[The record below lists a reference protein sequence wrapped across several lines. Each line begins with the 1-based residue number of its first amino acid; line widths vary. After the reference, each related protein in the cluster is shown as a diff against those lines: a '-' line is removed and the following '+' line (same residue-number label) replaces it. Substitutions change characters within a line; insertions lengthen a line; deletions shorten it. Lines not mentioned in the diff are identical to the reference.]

1 MKEEISTIKQI
12 NSEATPIVSL
22 SVTNLDIEVEEGK
35 VYKDSFFIESEN
47 KVPIE
52 GYVCTTSD
60 KVETE
65 AERLEGTRQ
74 EIPFYFKGKLATA
87 GNTFEGDIVLI
98 TNGGEYN
105 IPYCVKVIHKFVESS
120 GGRISTMEEFVQ
132 IYENNRKEA
141 VDIFFLP
148 NFEEVFLQGKP
159 EQKELYHSL
168 MKSRSKSLIL
178 EEFLTAAGYK
188 NTSFLDVSQDKLV
201 LEEEDSSAQLEL
213 LLTQPGYVEGS
224 IYSEKGQI
232 QISRERFSSDDFTDG
247 KLLFN
252 VERKQNL
259 LNGSDIIH
267 IDTVRQDIEISVE
280 WWAKQTALTKEKEK
294 KLYLKKKRAQL
305 MHNYL
310 YFRTGS
316 IAFEDFAEDSG
327 HVLEELS
334 RYTEDNEWKLYRMH
348 FFLMEERKEEG
359 KELLELLEKVS
370 QRDEFTPLEANY
382 FLYLK
387 AMYYRTP
394 EAISKA
400 VSTIREFY
408 ELSEYKAEALWML
421 IYLDREYVYNKRLQY
436 DTIRQLFEEG
446 NNSSLLYF
454 EACDI
459 LNENPNYMEELGKF
473 EISIF
478 RWGVR
483 YGYISLSLSYQFARL
498 ALKAKYYNKSIYYI
512 AEKLYGV
519 EPDEQF
525 LQVICS
531 LLIKGNRTGKEYHEY
546 FRLAVE
552 ANLKIIGLNEFF
564 IRSMDFETY
573 DLIPQRVLIYFTYS
587 NSLDYLEKA
596 YLYSNVL
603 RNKEKYEEVY
613 GAYYSKMLPFIE
625 EQLLKGRINEH
636 LAYLY
641 TCFQKEVLEKPDN
654 WKAVCDILFYH
665 KLICTNPHIIGVYVS
680 CPELGTEKYYPLSG
694 GTGGVEIYN
703 DSEYHFQ
710 TFENAFATGGVE
722 IYNDRAVLYFVD
734 NNEQR
739 YVKDINYQLREF
751 LSPQQFEEEWIR
763 RNLSNRKIL
772 LMESGKMEENIKE
785 QTLPV
790 LQRIVFNDDFTR
802 WMQVEAVEKMLVYY
816 ENHQDKRNLAR
827 WLGKIDY
834 SNISTEFRKT
844 LMDYY
849 MEVGMMEDAFFGIE
863 LYGCDIMG
871 AAKILR
877 LASFGAQCYQGKD
890 DEATLSLAYAAFIRK
905 KCNKDTLI
913 YLMKHFKGETAALLE
928 IWERSK
934 RFGLETAAF
943 ERRILEQ
950 VMFTGNDTEGVFPV
964 FESFYATDEG
974 DELIDRYLEYASMK
988 ELESSMELNDF
999 MHMAIGQEIVNGRM
1013 ENRHSRIHF
1022 LYYFAGREDWYDTI
1036 KDTAVYI
1043 INGFLQEEFYLPV
1056 YQAYSQWITFP
1067 IHYQEMTFL
1076 TYHGRAGSNVILRYQ
1091 IDGEEYSLR
1100 ELHLEEVLPGMY
1112 VCHMNF
1118 FQKDH
1123 VKYRLESDGSPV
1135 DEGAGLEFET
1145 FEYGDGED
1153 SRFFTLNHLDSEE
1166 SSLPEVKDCLLKTF
1180 FADQYMKL
1188 L

>member
-259 LNGSDIIH
+259 LNGNGSDIIH

-703 DSEYHFQ
+703 D
-710 TFENAFATGGVE
+710 
-722 IYNDRAVLYFVD
+722 RAVLYFVD

-877 LASFGAQCYQGKD
+877 LASFGALCYQGKD

-905 KCNKDTLI
+905 KCNKDTLT

-1145 FEYGDGED
+1145 FEYGDGEE

>member
-1 MKEEISTIKQI
+1 MDVKEEISTIKQI

-252 VERKQNL
+252 VEKKQNL

-564 IRSMDFETY
+564 IRSMDFTTY
-573 DLIPQRVLIYFTYS
+573 DIIPQRVLIYFTYS

-603 RNKEKYEEVY
+603 RNKESYEEVY
-613 GAYYSKMLPFIE
+613 GAYYSKMLPFVE

-654 WKAVCDILFYH
+654 WKSVCDILFYH
-665 KLICTNPHIIGVYVS
+665 KLICNNPHISGVYVS
-680 CPELGTEKYYPLSG
+680 CPETEQERYYPLSA
-694 GTGGVEIYN
+694 GVSNVEVYN
-703 DSEYHFQ
+703 S
-710 TFENAFATGGVE
+710 
-722 IYNDRAVLYFVD
+722 RAVFYFVD

-739 YVKDINYQLREF
+739 YVRDIQYQLKPF
-751 LSPQQFEEEWIR
+751 LSTEQFEKEWIR
-763 RNLSNRKIL
+763 RNLSNKKIL
-772 LMESGKMEENIKE
+772 LMESEKMNEGIKE
-785 QTLPV
+785 DGIAV
-790 LQRIVFNDDFTR
+790 LQQLTFNDDFVR
-802 WMQVEAVEKMLVYY
+802 WIQTEAVEKLLTYY
-816 ENHQDKRNLAR
+816 ENHQEKRSLAR

-834 SNISTEFRKT
+834 SNISVEFRKT

-849 MEVGMMEDAFFGIE
+849 MEVGMMEEAFFGIE

-871 AAKILR
+871 SAKILR
-877 LASFGAQCYQGKD
+877 LASFGAQYYQGKK
-890 DEATLSLAYAAFIRK
+890 DEETLSLAYAAFIRK
-905 KCNKDTLI
+905 KCNKDTLT
-913 YLMKHFKGETAALLE
+913 YLMKHFQGETAVLLD
-928 IWERSK
+928 IWERGR
-934 RFGLETAAF
+934 RFGLETADF
-943 ERRILEQ
+943 ERKVLEQ

-964 FESFYATDEG
+964 FESFYQTNEG
-974 DELIDRYLEYASMK
+974 DDLIDRYLEYASMK

-1022 LYYFAGREDWYDTI
+1022 LYYFAGREEWYDTI

-1043 INGFLQEEFYLPV
+1043 IEGFLQEKFYLPI
-1056 YQAYSQWITFP
+1056 YHAYAQWVHFP
-1067 IHYQEMTFL
+1067 IYYRELTFL
-1076 TYHGRAGSNVILRYQ
+1076 TYRGRAGQHVILNYQ
-1091 IDGEEYSLR
+1091 IDGEQYSFRNLN
-1100 ELHLEEVLPGMY
+1100 LEEVLPGMY

-1118 FQKDH
+1118 FQRDH
-1123 VKYRLESDGSPV
+1123 VKYRLEADGKLV
-1135 DEGAGLEFET
+1135 ADENALEFET
-1145 FEYGDGED
+1145 FEYEDGEE
-1153 SRFFTLNHLDSEE
+1153 SRFFTLNYLDTEE
-1166 SSLPEVKDCLLKTF
+1166 ASLPELKEYLLKTF
-1180 FADQYMKL
+1180 FADQCMKL

>member
-1 MKEEISTIKQI
+1 MKEELNLIKQV
-12 NSEATPIVSL
+12 NNDTTPIVSL
-22 SVTNLDIEVEEGK
+22 SITNLDIEVEEGK

-60 KVETE
+60 KMVTE
-65 AERLEGTRQ
+65 VERLEGVRQ

-87 GNTFEGDIVLI
+87 ESSFEGEIVLV
-98 TNGGEYN
+98 TNGGEYT
-105 IPYCVKVIHKFVESS
+105 IPYSVQVIHKFIETSQ
-120 GGRISTMEEFVQ
+120 GRISTMEEFVD
-132 IYENNRKEA
+132 IYKKNRKEA
-141 VDIFFLP
+141 MEIFFLP
-148 NFEEVFLQGKP
+148 NFEKVFLEELP
-159 EQKELYHSL
+159 EKKSLYHSL
-168 MKSRSKSLIL
+168 MKSRSRSLIL

-188 NTSFLDVSQDKLV
+188 EPAFVEVSGEKIV
-201 LEEEDSSAQLEL
+201 MEEKDTQVPVTIV
-213 LLTQPGYVEGS
+213 LTQEGYIEGR
-224 IYSEKGQI
+224 IYSEKGQV
-232 QISRERFSSDDFTDG
+232 QPSVSRFSSDDFTEG
-247 KLLFN
+247 TLQITIEK
-252 VERKQNL
+252 KQNL
-259 LNGSDIIH
+259 LNGSDIVR
-267 IDTVRQDIEISVE
+267 IDTVRQNIEIPVE
-280 WWAKQTALTKEKEK
+280 WWSELSSIDKDREQ
-294 KLYLKKKRAQL
+294 KLILKRRKAEL

-316 IAFEDFAEDSG
+316 IGFEDFAEDSRQ
-327 HVLEELS
+327 VLRELYQS
-334 RYTEDNEWKLYRMH
+334 TDDNEWKLYRMH
-348 FFLMEERKEEG
+348 FLLMEEQQEEA
-359 KELLELLEKVS
+359 KTAMESLEKIS
-370 QRDEFTPLEANY
+370 KEGGFSPLEANY

-394 EAISKA
+394 EVISKA
-400 VSTIREFY
+400 VTGIREFY

-436 DTIRQLFEEG
+436 DTIRQLFEDG

-459 LNENPNYMEELGKF
+459 LNENPNYMEELGEF

-483 YGYISLSLSYQFARL
+483 YGYISLALSYQFARL
-498 ALKAKYYNKSIYYI
+498 ALKMKYYNKAVFYI

-564 IRSMDFETY
+564 IRSMDFTTY
-573 DLIPQRVLIYFTYS
+573 DIIPQRVLIYFTYS

-603 RNKEKYEEVY
+603 RNKESYEEVY
-613 GAYYSKMLPFIE
+613 GAYYSKMLPFVE

-641 TCFQKEVLEKPDN
+641 NCFQKEVLEKPDN

-665 KLICTNPHIIGVYVS
+665 KLVCDNPHIIGVYVS
-680 CPELGTEKYYPLSG
+680 CPETEREKYYPLSG
-694 GTGGVEIYN
+694 GTSCIEVYN
-703 DSEYHFQ
+703 S
-710 TFENAFATGGVE
+710 
-722 IYNDRAVLYFVD
+722 RAVFYFVD

-739 YVKDINYQLREF
+739 YVRDIEYQLKPF
-751 LSPQQFEEEWIR
+751 LSPDQFEKEWIR
-763 RNLSNRKIL
+763 RNLSNKKIL
-772 LMESGKMEENIKE
+772 LMESKKMNENIRE
-785 QTLPV
+785 DAIAV
-790 LQRIVFNDDFTR
+790 LQQLAFNDDFVKWVQT
-802 WMQVEAVEKMLVYY
+802 EAVEKLLTYY
-816 ENHQDKRNLAR
+816 ENHQEKRNLAR

-849 MEVGMMEDAFFGIE
+849 MEVGMMEEAFFGIE

-871 AAKILR
+871 SAKILR
-877 LASFGAQCYQGKD
+877 LASFGAQYYQGKK
-890 DEATLSLAYAAFIRK
+890 DEVTLSLAYAAFIRK
-905 KCNKDTLI
+905 KCNKDTLT
-913 YLMKHFKGETAALLE
+913 YLMSHFQGEISVLLE
-928 IWERSK
+928 IWERGK
-934 RFGLETAAF
+934 RFGLETAEF
-943 ERRILEQ
+943 ERKILEQ

-964 FESFYATDEG
+964 FESFYATAEG
-974 DELIDRYLEYASMK
+974 DDLIDRYLEYASMK
-988 ELESSMELNDF
+988 ELESSMELTDF

-1022 LYYFAGREDWYDTI
+1022 LYYFAGREEWYDTI

-1043 INGFLQEEFYLPV
+1043 IEGFLQEKFYLPI
-1056 YQAYSQWITFP
+1056 YHAYKQWVHFP
-1067 IHYQEMTFL
+1067 IYYRELTFL
-1076 TYHGRAGSNVILRYQ
+1076 TYRGRPGRQVTLNYQ
-1091 IDGEEYSLR
+1091 IDGEEYSSR
-1100 ELHLEEVLPGMY
+1100 DFKLEEVLPGMY

-1118 FQKDH
+1118 FQRDH
-1123 VKYRLESDGSPV
+1123 VKYRLEADGELV
-1135 DEGAGLEFET
+1135 EDENALEFET
-1145 FEYGDGED
+1145 FEYEEGEE
-1153 SRFFTLNHLDSEE
+1153 SRFFTLNYLDTEE
-1166 SSLPEVKDCLLKTF
+1166 ASLPELKEYLLKTF
-1180 FADQYMKL
+1180 FADQCMKL

>member
-1 MKEEISTIKQI
+1 MDVKEEISTIKQI

-252 VERKQNL
+252 VEKKQNL

-703 DSEYHFQ
+703 D
-710 TFENAFATGGVE
+710 
-722 IYNDRAVLYFVD
+722 RAVLYFVD

-877 LASFGAQCYQGKD
+877 LASFGALCYQGKD

-1135 DEGAGLEFET
+1135 DEGTGLEFET
-1145 FEYGDGED
+1145 FEYGDGEE

>member
-1 MKEEISTIKQI
+1 MDVKEEISTIKQI

-252 VERKQNL
+252 VEKKQNL

-359 KELLELLEKVS
+359 KELLELLETIS

-694 GTGGVEIYN
+694 G
-703 DSEYHFQ
+703 
-710 TFENAFATGGVE
+710 TGGVE

-1135 DEGAGLEFET
+1135 DEGTGLEFET
-1145 FEYGDGED
+1145 FEYGDGEE

>member
-1 MKEEISTIKQI
+1 MDVKEEISTIKQI

-252 VERKQNL
+252 VEKKQNL

-703 DSEYHFQ
+703 D
-710 TFENAFATGGVE
+710 
-722 IYNDRAVLYFVD
+722 RAVLYFVD

-1135 DEGAGLEFET
+1135 DEGTGLEFET
-1145 FEYGDGED
+1145 FEYGDGEE

>member
-1 MKEEISTIKQI
+1 MKEEVNLIEQV
-12 NSEATPIVSL
+12 NSDTTPIVSL
-22 SVTNLDIEVEEGK
+22 SITNLDIKVEEGK

-60 KVETE
+60 KMVTE
-65 AERLEGTRQ
+65 VERLEGVRQ

-87 GNTFEGDIVLI
+87 ESSFEGEIVLI
-98 TNGGEYN
+98 TNGGEYT
-105 IPYCVKVIHKFVESS
+105 IPYTVQVIHKFIETSQ
-120 GGRISTMEEFVQ
+120 GRISTMEEFVD
-132 IYENNRKEA
+132 IYKNNRKEA
-141 VDIFFLP
+141 LDLFFLP
-148 NFEEVFLQGKP
+148 NFEKVFLEELP
-159 EQKELYHSL
+159 EQKCLYHSL
-168 MKSRSKSLIL
+168 MKSRSRSLIL

-188 NTSFLDVSQDKLV
+188 EPTFVEVSGDKIV
-201 LEEEDSSAQLEL
+201 MEENDTQVPLTIT
-213 LLTQPGYVEGS
+213 LTQKGYIEGR
-224 IYSEKGQI
+224 IYSEKGQV
-232 QISRERFSSDDFTDG
+232 QPSVNRFSSDDFTEG
-247 KLLFN
+247 KLQLTI
-252 VERKQNL
+252 EKKQNL
-259 LNGSDIIH
+259 LNGSDIIR
-267 IDTVRQDIEISVE
+267 IDTIRQNIEIPVE
-280 WWAKQTALTKEKEK
+280 WWTELSTIDKEREQKLT
-294 KLYLKKKRAQL
+294 LKRRRAEL

-316 IAFEDFAEDSG
+316 IGFEDFAEDSG
-327 HVLEELS
+327 QVLRELYQS
-334 RYTEDNEWKLYRMH
+334 TDDNEWKLYRMH
-348 FFLMEERKEEG
+348 FLLMEEQQEEAKEAMEDLEKLSQEG
-359 KELLELLEKVS
+359 KFS
-370 QRDEFTPLEANY
+370 SLEANY

-400 VSTIREFY
+400 VTGIREFY

-436 DTIRQLFEEG
+436 DTIRQLFEDG

-483 YGYISLSLSYQFARL
+483 YGYISLALSYQFARL
-498 ALKAKYYNKSIYYI
+498 ALKMKYYNKAVFYI

-564 IRSMDFETY
+564 IRSMDFTTY
-573 DLIPQRVLIYFTYS
+573 DIIPQRVLIYFTYS

-603 RNKEKYEEVY
+603 RNKDSYEEVY
-613 GAYYSKMLPFIE
+613 GAYYSKMLPFVE

-665 KLICTNPHIIGVYVS
+665 KLICNNPHIIGVYVS
-680 CPELGTEKYYPLSG
+680 CPETEKEKYYPLSG
-694 GTGGVEIYN
+694 GASCIEVYN
-703 DSEYHFQ
+703 S
-710 TFENAFATGGVE
+710 
-722 IYNDRAVLYFVD
+722 RAVFYFVD

-739 YVKDINYQLREF
+739 YVRDIEYQLKPF
-751 LSPQQFEEEWIR
+751 LSPEQFEKEWIR
-763 RNLSNRKIL
+763 RNLSNKKIL
-772 LMESGKMEENIKE
+772 LMESEKMKESIKE
-785 QTLPV
+785 DTIAI
-790 LQRIVFNDDFTR
+790 LQQLTFNDDFVKWIQT
-802 WMQVEAVEKMLVYY
+802 EAVEKLLTYY
-816 ENHQDKRNLAR
+816 ENHQEKRSLAR

-849 MEVGMMEDAFFGIE
+849 MEVGMMEEAFFGIE

-871 AAKILR
+871 SAKILR
-877 LASFGAQCYQGKD
+877 LASFGAQYYQGRE
-890 DEATLSLAYAAFIRK
+890 DEETLSLAYAAFIRK
-905 KCNKDTLI
+905 KCNKDTLT
-913 YLMKHFKGETAALLE
+913 YLMNHFQGETSVLLE

-934 RFGLETAAF
+934 RFGLETVDF
-943 ERRILEQ
+943 ERKILEQ

-964 FESFYATDEG
+964 FESFYANAEG
-974 DELIDRYLEYASMK
+974 DALIDRYLEYASMK
-988 ELESSMELNDF
+988 ELESSMELTDF

-1022 LYYFAGREDWYDTI
+1022 LYYFAGREEWYDTI

-1043 INGFLQEEFYLPV
+1043 IEGFLQEKFYLPI
-1056 YQAYSQWITFP
+1056 YHAYKQWIHFP
-1067 IHYQEMTFL
+1067 IHYRELTFL
-1076 TYHGRAGSNVILRYQ
+1076 TYRGRAGRQVTLNYQ
-1091 IDGEEYSLR
+1091 IDGEEYSFRDLK
-1100 ELHLEEVLPGMY
+1100 LEEVLPGMY

-1118 FQKDH
+1118 FQRDH
-1123 VKYRLESDGSPV
+1123 VKYRLEADGELV
-1135 DEGAGLEFET
+1135 EDENALEFET
-1145 FEYGDGED
+1145 FEYEEGEE
-1153 SRFFTLNHLDSEE
+1153 SRFFTLNYLDTEE
-1166 SSLPEVKDCLLKTF
+1166 ASLPELKEYLLKTF
-1180 FADQYMKL
+1180 FTDQCMKL

>member
-654 WKAVCDILFYH
+654 WKAVCDILFY
-665 KLICTNPHIIGVYVS
+665 TNPHIIGVYVS

-694 GTGGVEIYN
+694 G
-703 DSEYHFQ
+703 
-710 TFENAFATGGVE
+710 TGGVE

-877 LASFGAQCYQGKD
+877 LASFGALCYQGKD

-905 KCNKDTLI
+905 KCNKDTLT

-1145 FEYGDGED
+1145 FEYGDGEE

>member
-252 VERKQNL
+252 VEKKQNL

-359 KELLELLEKVS
+359 KELLELLETIS

-694 GTGGVEIYN
+694 G
-703 DSEYHFQ
+703 
-710 TFENAFATGGVE
+710 TGGVE

-1135 DEGAGLEFET
+1135 DEGDGLEFET
-1145 FEYGDGED
+1145 FEYGDGEE

>member
-1 MKEEISTIKQI
+1 MKEEINII
-12 NSEATPIVSL
+12 NQVNNDTTPIVSL
-22 SVTNLDIEVEEGK
+22 SITSLDIEVEEGR

-47 KVPIE
+47 KIPIE

-60 KVETE
+60 KMAVEV
-65 AERLEGTRQ
+65 ERLEGIRQ

-252 VERKQNL
+252 VEKKQNL

-654 WKAVCDILFYH
+654 WKSVCDILFYH
-665 KLICTNPHIIGVYVS
+665 KLICNNPHISGVYVS
-680 CPELGTEKYYPLSG
+680 CPETEQERYYPLSA
-694 GTGGVEIYN
+694 GVSNVEVYN
-703 DSEYHFQ
+703 S
-710 TFENAFATGGVE
+710 
-722 IYNDRAVLYFVD
+722 RAVFYFVD

-739 YVKDINYQLREF
+739 YVRDIQYQLKPF
-751 LSPQQFEEEWIR
+751 LSTEQFEKEWIR
-763 RNLSNRKIL
+763 RNLSNKKIL
-772 LMESGKMEENIKE
+772 LMESEKMNEGIKE
-785 QTLPV
+785 DGIAV
-790 LQRIVFNDDFTR
+790 LQQLTFNDDFVR
-802 WMQVEAVEKMLVYY
+802 WIQTEAVEKLLTYY
-816 ENHQDKRNLAR
+816 ENHQEKRSLAR

-834 SNISTEFRKT
+834 SNISVEFRKT

-849 MEVGMMEDAFFGIE
+849 MEVGMMEEAFFGIE

-871 AAKILR
+871 SAKILR
-877 LASFGAQCYQGKD
+877 LASFGAQYYQGKK
-890 DEATLSLAYAAFIRK
+890 DEETLSLAYAAFIRK
-905 KCNKDTLI
+905 KCNKDTLT
-913 YLMKHFKGETAALLE
+913 YLMKHFQGETAVLLD
-928 IWERSK
+928 IWERGR
-934 RFGLETAAF
+934 RFGLETADF
-943 ERRILEQ
+943 ERKVLEQ

-964 FESFYATDEG
+964 FESFYQTNEG
-974 DELIDRYLEYASMK
+974 DDLIDRYLEYASMK

-1022 LYYFAGREDWYDTI
+1022 LYYFAGREEWYDTI

-1043 INGFLQEEFYLPV
+1043 IEGFLQEKFYLPI
-1056 YQAYSQWITFP
+1056 YHAYAQWVHFP
-1067 IHYQEMTFL
+1067 IYYRELTFL
-1076 TYHGRAGSNVILRYQ
+1076 TYRGRAGQHVILNYQ
-1091 IDGEEYSLR
+1091 IDGEQYSFRNLN
-1100 ELHLEEVLPGMY
+1100 LEEVLPGMY

-1118 FQKDH
+1118 FQRDH
-1123 VKYRLESDGSPV
+1123 VKYRLEADGKLV
-1135 DEGAGLEFET
+1135 ADENALEFET
-1145 FEYGDGED
+1145 FEYEDGEE
-1153 SRFFTLNHLDSEE
+1153 SRFFTLNYLDTEE
-1166 SSLPEVKDCLLKTF
+1166 ASLPELKEYLLKTF
-1180 FADQYMKL
+1180 FADQCMKL

>member
-1 MKEEISTIKQI
+1 MDVKEEISTIKQI

-252 VERKQNL
+252 VEKKQNL

-359 KELLELLEKVS
+359 KELLELLETIS

-483 YGYISLSLSYQFARL
+483 YGYISLSLSYH
-498 ALKAKYYNKSIYYI
+498 KSIYYI

-703 DSEYHFQ
+703 D
-710 TFENAFATGGVE
+710 
-722 IYNDRAVLYFVD
+722 RAVLYFVD

-877 LASFGAQCYQGKD
+877 LASFGALCYQGKD

-905 KCNKDTLI
+905 KCNKDTLT

-1145 FEYGDGED
+1145 FEYGDGEE

>member
-1 MKEEISTIKQI
+1 MDVKEEISTIKQI

-252 VERKQNL
+252 VEKKQNL

-359 KELLELLEKVS
+359 KELLELLETIS

-694 GTGGVEIYN
+694 G
-703 DSEYHFQ
+703 
-710 TFENAFATGGVE
+710 TGGVE

-1135 DEGAGLEFET
+1135 DEGSCLEFET
-1145 FEYGDGED
+1145 FEYGDGEE

>member
-252 VERKQNL
+252 VEKKQNL

-359 KELLELLEKVS
+359 KELLELLETIS

-446 NNSSLLYF
+446 NNSSLLY
-454 EACDI
+454 
-459 LNENPNYMEELGKF
+459 
-473 EISIF
+473 
-478 RWGVR
+478 
-483 YGYISLSLSYQFARL
+483 
-498 ALKAKYYNKSIYYI
+498 
-512 AEKLYGV
+512 
-519 EPDEQF
+519 
-525 LQVICS
+525 
-531 LLIKGNRTGKEYHEY
+531 
-546 FRLAVE
+546 
-552 ANLKIIGLNEFF
+552 
-564 IRSMDFETY
+564 
-573 DLIPQRVLIYFTYS
+573 
-587 NSLDYLEKA
+587 
-596 YLYSNVL
+596 
-603 RNKEKYEEVY
+603 
-613 GAYYSKMLPFIE
+613 
-625 EQLLKGRINEH
+625 
-636 LAYLY
+636 
-641 TCFQKEVLEKPDN
+641 
-654 WKAVCDILFYH
+654 
-665 KLICTNPHIIGVYVS
+665 
-680 CPELGTEKYYPLSG
+680 
-694 GTGGVEIYN
+694 
-703 DSEYHFQ
+703 
-710 TFENAFATGGVE
+710 
-722 IYNDRAVLYFVD
+722 
-734 NNEQR
+734 
-739 YVKDINYQLREF
+739 
-751 LSPQQFEEEWIR
+751 
-763 RNLSNRKIL
+763 
-772 LMESGKMEENIKE
+772 
-785 QTLPV
+785 
-790 LQRIVFNDDFTR
+790 
-802 WMQVEAVEKMLVYY
+802 
-816 ENHQDKRNLAR
+816 
-827 WLGKIDY
+827 
-834 SNISTEFRKT
+834 
-844 LMDYY
+844 
-849 MEVGMMEDAFFGIE
+849 
-863 LYGCDIMG
+863 
-871 AAKILR
+871 
-877 LASFGAQCYQGKD
+877 
-890 DEATLSLAYAAFIRK
+890 K
-905 KCNKDTLI
+905 K
-913 YLMKHFKGETAALLE
+913 
-928 IWERSK
+928 
-934 RFGLETAAF
+934 
-943 ERRILEQ
+943 
-950 VMFTGNDTEGVFPV
+950 
-964 FESFYATDEG
+964 
-974 DELIDRYLEYASMK
+974 
-988 ELESSMELNDF
+988 
-999 MHMAIGQEIVNGRM
+999 
-1013 ENRHSRIHF
+1013 
-1022 LYYFAGREDWYDTI
+1022 
-1036 KDTAVYI
+1036 
-1043 INGFLQEEFYLPV
+1043 
-1056 YQAYSQWITFP
+1056 
-1067 IHYQEMTFL
+1067 
-1076 TYHGRAGSNVILRYQ
+1076 
-1091 IDGEEYSLR
+1091 
-1100 ELHLEEVLPGMY
+1100 
-1112 VCHMNF
+1112 
-1118 FQKDH
+1118 
-1123 VKYRLESDGSPV
+1123 
-1135 DEGAGLEFET
+1135 
-1145 FEYGDGED
+1145 
-1153 SRFFTLNHLDSEE
+1153 
-1166 SSLPEVKDCLLKTF
+1166 
-1180 FADQYMKL
+1180 
-1188 L
+1188 

>member
-252 VERKQNL
+252 VEKKQNL

-382 FLYLK
+382 FLYL
-387 AMYYRTP
+387 TP

-703 DSEYHFQ
+703 D
-710 TFENAFATGGVE
+710 
-722 IYNDRAVLYFVD
+722 RAVLYFVD

-905 KCNKDTLI
+905 KCNKDTLT

-1145 FEYGDGED
+1145 FEYGDGEE

>member
-188 NTSFLDVSQDKLV
+188 NTSFLDVSQDKLI

-213 LLTQPGYVEGS
+213 LLTQSGYVEGS

-252 VERKQNL
+252 VEKKQNL

-316 IAFEDFAEDSG
+316 IAFEDFAEDSE

-334 RYTEDNEWKLYRMH
+334 QYTEDNEWKLYRMH

-359 KELLELLEKVS
+359 KELLELLEAIS
-370 QRDEFTPLEANY
+370 QRNEFTPLEANY

-394 EAISKA
+394 EAISRA

-531 LLIKGNRTGKEYHEY
+531 LLIKGNRTAKEYHEY

-694 GTGGVEIYN
+694 G
-703 DSEYHFQ
+703 
-710 TFENAFATGGVE
+710 TGGVE

-877 LASFGAQCYQGKD
+877 LASFGAQCYQGKE

-1135 DEGAGLEFET
+1135 DEGDGLEFET
-1145 FEYGDGED
+1145 FEYGDGEE

>member
-1 MKEEISTIKQI
+1 MKEELNLIKQV
-12 NSEATPIVSL
+12 NNDTTPIVSL
-22 SVTNLDIEVEEGK
+22 SITNLDIEVEEGK

-60 KVETE
+60 KMVTE
-65 AERLEGTRQ
+65 VERLEGVRQ

-87 GNTFEGDIVLI
+87 ESSFEGEIVLV
-98 TNGGEYN
+98 TNGGEYT
-105 IPYCVKVIHKFVESS
+105 IPYSVQVIHKFIETSQ
-120 GGRISTMEEFVQ
+120 GRISTMEEFVD
-132 IYENNRKEA
+132 IYKKNRKEA
-141 VDIFFLP
+141 MEIFFLP
-148 NFEEVFLQGKP
+148 NFEKVFLEELP
-159 EQKELYHSL
+159 EKKSLYHSL
-168 MKSRSKSLIL
+168 MKSRSRSLIL

-188 NTSFLDVSQDKLV
+188 EPAFVEVSGEKIV
-201 LEEEDSSAQLEL
+201 MEEKDTQVPVTIV
-213 LLTQPGYVEGS
+213 LTQEGYIEGR
-224 IYSEKGQI
+224 IYSEKGQV
-232 QISRERFSSDDFTDG
+232 QPSVSRFSSDDFTEG
-247 KLLFN
+247 TLQITIEK
-252 VERKQNL
+252 KQNL
-259 LNGSDIIH
+259 LNGSDIVR
-267 IDTVRQDIEISVE
+267 IDTVRQNIEIPVE
-280 WWAKQTALTKEKEK
+280 WWTELSSIDKDREQ
-294 KLYLKKKRAQL
+294 KLILKRRKAEL

-316 IAFEDFAEDSG
+316 IGFEDFAEDSRQ
-327 HVLEELS
+327 VLRELYQS
-334 RYTEDNEWKLYRMH
+334 TDDNEWKLYRMH
-348 FFLMEERKEEG
+348 FLLMEEQQEEA
-359 KELLELLEKVS
+359 KTAMESLEKIS
-370 QRDEFTPLEANY
+370 KEGGFSPLEANY

-394 EAISKA
+394 EVISKA
-400 VSTIREFY
+400 VTGIREFY

-436 DTIRQLFEEG
+436 DTIRQLFEDG

-459 LNENPNYMEELGKF
+459 LNENPNYMEELGEF

-483 YGYISLSLSYQFARL
+483 YGYISLALSYQFARL
-498 ALKAKYYNKSIYYI
+498 ALKMKYYNKAVFYI

-564 IRSMDFETY
+564 IRSMDFTTY
-573 DLIPQRVLIYFTYS
+573 DIIPQRVLIYFTYS

-603 RNKEKYEEVY
+603 RNKESYEEVY
-613 GAYYSKMLPFIE
+613 GAYYSKMLPFVE

-641 TCFQKEVLEKPDN
+641 NCFQKEVLEKPDN

-665 KLICTNPHIIGVYVS
+665 KLVCDNPHIIGVYVS
-680 CPELGTEKYYPLSG
+680 CPETEREKYYPLSG
-694 GTGGVEIYN
+694 GTSCIEVYN
-703 DSEYHFQ
+703 S
-710 TFENAFATGGVE
+710 
-722 IYNDRAVLYFVD
+722 RAVFYFVD

-739 YVKDINYQLREF
+739 YVRDIEYQLKPF
-751 LSPQQFEEEWIR
+751 LSPDQFEKEWIR
-763 RNLSNRKIL
+763 RNLSNKKIL
-772 LMESGKMEENIKE
+772 LMESKKMNENIRE
-785 QTLPV
+785 DAIAV
-790 LQRIVFNDDFTR
+790 LQQLAFNDDFVKWVQT
-802 WMQVEAVEKMLVYY
+802 EAVEKLLTYY
-816 ENHQDKRNLAR
+816 ENHQEKRNLAR

-849 MEVGMMEDAFFGIE
+849 MEVGMMEEAFFGIE

-871 AAKILR
+871 SAKILR
-877 LASFGAQCYQGKD
+877 LASFGAQYYQGKK
-890 DEATLSLAYAAFIRK
+890 DEVTLSLAYAAFIRK
-905 KCNKDTLI
+905 KCNKDTLT
-913 YLMKHFKGETAALLE
+913 YLMSHFQGEISVLLE
-928 IWERSK
+928 IWERGK
-934 RFGLETAAF
+934 RFGLETAEF
-943 ERRILEQ
+943 ERKILEQ

-964 FESFYATDEG
+964 FESFYATAEG
-974 DELIDRYLEYASMK
+974 DDLIDRYLEYASMK
-988 ELESSMELNDF
+988 ELESSMELTDF

-1022 LYYFAGREDWYDTI
+1022 LYYFAGREEWYDTI

-1043 INGFLQEEFYLPV
+1043 IEGFLQEKFYLPI
-1056 YQAYSQWITFP
+1056 YHAYKQWVHFP
-1067 IHYQEMTFL
+1067 IYYRELTFL
-1076 TYHGRAGSNVILRYQ
+1076 TYRGRPGRQVTLNYQ
-1091 IDGEEYSLR
+1091 IDGEEYSSR
-1100 ELHLEEVLPGMY
+1100 DFKLEEVLPGMY

-1118 FQKDH
+1118 FQRDH
-1123 VKYRLESDGSPV
+1123 VKYRLEADGELV
-1135 DEGAGLEFET
+1135 EDENALEFET
-1145 FEYGDGED
+1145 FEYEEGEE
-1153 SRFFTLNHLDSEE
+1153 SRFFTLNYLDTEE
-1166 SSLPEVKDCLLKTF
+1166 ASLPELKEYLLKTF
-1180 FADQYMKL
+1180 FADQCMKL

>member
-1 MKEEISTIKQI
+1 MKEEINVIKQV
-12 NSEATPIVSL
+12 NSDTTPIVSL
-22 SVTNLDIEVEEGK
+22 SITNLDIEVEEGK

-60 KVETE
+60 KMVTE
-65 AERLEGTRQ
+65 AERLEGVRQ

-87 GNTFEGDIVLI
+87 ESSFSGEIVLI
-98 TNGGEYN
+98 TNGGEYT
-105 IPYCVKVIHKFVESS
+105 IPYSVHVIPRFIETSQ
-120 GGRISTMEEFVQ
+120 GRISTMDEFTELYKQ
-132 IYENNRKEA
+132 NRKEA
-141 VDIFFLP
+141 LELFFLP
-148 NFEEVFLQGKP
+148 NFEKVFLEELP
-159 EQKELYHSL
+159 EQKSLYHSL
-168 MKSRSKSLIL
+168 MKSRSRSLIL

-188 NTSFLDVSQDKLV
+188 ELTYVTVSDEKIV
-201 LEEEDSSAQLEL
+201 MEEDAQASLTIALDSEGYIEGRISSA
-213 LLTQPGYVEGS
+213 
-224 IYSEKGQI
+224 KGQV
-232 QISRERFSSDDFTDG
+232 QPSISRFSSDDFTDG
-247 KLLFN
+247 KLSITI
-252 VERKQNL
+252 EKKQNL
-259 LNGSDIIH
+259 LNGSDVIR
-267 IDTVRQDIEISVE
+267 IDTIRQNIEIPVE
-280 WWAKQTALTKEKEK
+280 WWTQSSAIEKDREQ
-294 KLYLKKKRAQL
+294 KLAFKRKRAEL

-316 IAFEDFAEDSG
+316 IGFEDFAEDSG
-327 HVLEELS
+327 QVLKELYQS
-334 RYTEDNEWKLYRMH
+334 TEDNEWKLYRMH
-348 FFLMEERKEEG
+348 FLLMEEQQEEAKAAMESLEELSKEG
-359 KELLELLEKVS
+359 S
-370 QRDEFTPLEANY
+370 FSPLEANY

-400 VSTIREFY
+400 VTGIREFY
-408 ELSEYKAEALWML
+408 ETSEYKAEALWML

-436 DTIRQLFEEG
+436 DTIRQLFENG

-454 EACDI
+454 EVCDI

-483 YGYISLSLSYQFARL
+483 YGYISMALSYQFARL
-498 ALKAKYYNKSIYYI
+498 ALKMKYYNKSVFYI

-531 LLIKGNRTGKEYHEY
+531 LLIKGNRIGKEYHEY

-564 IRSMDFETY
+564 IRSMDFTTY
-573 DLIPQRVLIYFTYS
+573 DIIPQRVLIYFTYS

-603 RNKEKYEEVY
+603 RNKDKYEEVY
-613 GAYYSKMLPFIE
+613 GAYYSKMLPFVE

-665 KLICTNPHIIGVYVS
+665 KLVCTNPHIIGVYVS
-680 CPELGTEKYYPLSG
+680 CPEMEKEKYYPLSG
-694 GTGGVEIYN
+694 GTSCVEVYN
-703 DSEYHFQ
+703 S
-710 TFENAFATGGVE
+710 
-722 IYNDRAVLYFVD
+722 RAVFYFVD

-739 YVKDINYQLREF
+739 YIKDIDYQLKPF
-751 LSPQQFEEEWIR
+751 LSPEQFEKEWIR
-763 RNLSNRKIL
+763 RNLSNKKIL
-772 LMESGKMEENIKE
+772 LMESGKMKEVIKE
-785 QTLPV
+785 DAVPV
-790 LQRIVFNDDFTR
+790 LQQLTFNDDFVR
-802 WMQVEAVEKMLVYY
+802 WIQTEAVEKLLVYY
-816 ENHQDKRNLAR
+816 ENHQEKRSLAR

-849 MEVGMMEDAFFGIE
+849 MEVGMMEEAFFGIE

-871 AAKILR
+871 SAKILR
-877 LASFGAQCYQGKD
+877 LASFGAQYYQGKK
-890 DEATLSLAYAAFIRK
+890 DEVTLSLAYAAFIRK
-905 KCNKDTLI
+905 KCNKDTLT
-913 YLMKHFKGETAALLE
+913 YLMNHFQGETSVLLD
-928 IWERSK
+928 IWERGK
-934 RFGLETAAF
+934 RFGLETADF
-943 ERRILEQ
+943 ERKILEQ
-950 VMFTGNDTEGVFPV
+950 IMFTGNDTEGVFPV
-964 FESFYATDEG
+964 FESFYQSNEG
-974 DELIDRYLEYASMK
+974 DNLIDRYLEYASMK
-988 ELESSMELNDF
+988 ELESSMELTDF

-1022 LYYFAGREDWYDTI
+1022 LYYFAGRQEWYDTI

-1043 INGFLQEEFYLPV
+1043 IEGFLQEKFYLPI
-1056 YQAYSQWITFP
+1056 YHAYRQWIEFP
-1067 IHYQEMTFL
+1067 VHYRELTFL
-1076 TYHGRAGSNVILRYQ
+1076 TYRGRAGRQVTLNYQ
-1091 IDGEEYSLR
+1091 IDGEEYSFRDLK
-1100 ELHLEEVLPGMY
+1100 LEEVLPGMY

-1118 FQKDH
+1118 FQRDH
-1123 VKYRLESDGSPV
+1123 VKYRLEADGELV
-1135 DEGAGLEFET
+1135 EDENALEFET
-1145 FEYGDGED
+1145 FEYEDGEE
-1153 SRFFTLNHLDSEE
+1153 SRFFTLNYLDTERA
-1166 SSLPEVKDCLLKTF
+1166 SLPELKEYLLKTF
-1180 FADQYMKL
+1180 FADQCMKL

>member
-1 MKEEISTIKQI
+1 MDVKEEISTIKQI

-159 EQKELYHSL
+159 EQRELYHSL

-188 NTSFLDVSQDKLV
+188 NTSFLDVSQDKLI

-213 LLTQPGYVEGS
+213 LLTQSGYVEGS

-252 VERKQNL
+252 VEKKQNL

-703 DSEYHFQ
+703 D
-710 TFENAFATGGVE
+710 
-722 IYNDRAVLYFVD
+722 RAVLYFVD

-877 LASFGAQCYQGKD
+877 LASFGAQCYQGKE

-1135 DEGAGLEFET
+1135 DEGADLEFET
-1145 FEYGDGED
+1145 FEYGDGEE
-1153 SRFFTLNHLDSEE
+1153 SRFFKLNHLDSEE

>member
-359 KELLELLEKVS
+359 KELLELLETIS

-531 LLIKGNRTGKEYHEY
+531 LIKGNRTGTEYHEY

-694 GTGGVEIYN
+694 G
-703 DSEYHFQ
+703 
-710 TFENAFATGGVE
+710 TGGVE

-1145 FEYGDGED
+1145 FEYGDGEE

>member
-252 VERKQNL
+252 VEKKQNL

-316 IAFEDFAEDSG
+316 IAFE
-327 HVLEELS
+327 ELS

-359 KELLELLEKVS
+359 KELLELLETIS

-703 DSEYHFQ
+703 D
-710 TFENAFATGGVE
+710 
-722 IYNDRAVLYFVD
+722 RAVLYFVD

-877 LASFGAQCYQGKD
+877 LASFGALCYQGKD

-905 KCNKDTLI
+905 KCNKDTLT

-1145 FEYGDGED
+1145 FEYGDGEE

>member
-247 KLLFN
+247 KLFFN
-252 VERKQNL
+252 VEKKQNL

-348 FFLMEERKEEG
+348 FFLMEEQKEEG

-587 NSLDYLEKA
+587 NSLEKA

-694 GTGGVEIYN
+694 G
-703 DSEYHFQ
+703 
-710 TFENAFATGGVE
+710 TGGVE

-877 LASFGAQCYQGKD
+877 LASFGALCYQGKD

-905 KCNKDTLI
+905 KCNKDTLT

-1145 FEYGDGED
+1145 FEYGDGEE

-1180 FADQYMKL
+1180 FADQCMKL

>member
-1 MKEEISTIKQI
+1 MKEELNLIKQV
-12 NSEATPIVSL
+12 NNDTTPIVSL
-22 SVTNLDIEVEEGK
+22 SITNLDIEVEEGK

-60 KVETE
+60 KMVTE
-65 AERLEGTRQ
+65 VERLEGVRQ

-87 GNTFEGDIVLI
+87 ESSFEGEIVLV
-98 TNGGEYN
+98 TNGGEYT
-105 IPYCVKVIHKFVESS
+105 IPYSVQVIHKFIETSQ
-120 GGRISTMEEFVQ
+120 GRISTMEEFVD
-132 IYENNRKEA
+132 IYKKNRKEA
-141 VDIFFLP
+141 MEIFFLP
-148 NFEEVFLQGKP
+148 NFEKVFLEELP
-159 EQKELYHSL
+159 EKKSLYHSL
-168 MKSRSKSLIL
+168 MKSRSRSLIL

-188 NTSFLDVSQDKLV
+188 EPAFVEVSGEKIV
-201 LEEEDSSAQLEL
+201 MEEKDTQVPVTIV
-213 LLTQPGYVEGS
+213 LTQEGYIEGR
-224 IYSEKGQI
+224 IYSEKGQV
-232 QISRERFSSDDFTDG
+232 QPSVSRFSSDDFTEG
-247 KLLFN
+247 TLQITIEK
-252 VERKQNL
+252 KQNL
-259 LNGSDIIH
+259 LNGSDIVR
-267 IDTVRQDIEISVE
+267 IDTVRQNIEIPVE
-280 WWAKQTALTKEKEK
+280 WWTELSSIDKDREQ
-294 KLYLKKKRAQL
+294 KLILKRRKAEL

-316 IAFEDFAEDSG
+316 IGFEDFAEDSRQ
-327 HVLEELS
+327 VLRELYQS
-334 RYTEDNEWKLYRMH
+334 TDDNEWKLYRMH
-348 FFLMEERKEEG
+348 FLLMEEQQEEA
-359 KELLELLEKVS
+359 KTAMESLEKIS
-370 QRDEFTPLEANY
+370 KEGGFSPLEANY

-394 EAISKA
+394 EVISKA
-400 VSTIREFY
+400 VTGIREFY

-436 DTIRQLFEEG
+436 DTIRQLFEDG

-459 LNENPNYMEELGKF
+459 LNENPNYMEELGEF

-483 YGYISLSLSYQFARL
+483 YGYISLALSYQFARL
-498 ALKAKYYNKSIYYI
+498 ALKMKYYNKAVFYI

-564 IRSMDFETY
+564 IRSMDFTTY
-573 DLIPQRVLIYFTYS
+573 DIIPQRVLIYFTYS

-603 RNKEKYEEVY
+603 RNKESYEEVY
-613 GAYYSKMLPFIE
+613 GAYYSKMLPFVE

-641 TCFQKEVLEKPDN
+641 NCFQKEVLEKPDN

-665 KLICTNPHIIGVYVS
+665 KLVCDNPHIIGVYVS
-680 CPELGTEKYYPLSG
+680 CPETEREKYYPLSG
-694 GTGGVEIYN
+694 GTSCIEVYN
-703 DSEYHFQ
+703 S
-710 TFENAFATGGVE
+710 
-722 IYNDRAVLYFVD
+722 RAVFYFVD

-739 YVKDINYQLREF
+739 YVRDIEYQLKSF
-751 LSPQQFEEEWIR
+751 LSPDQFEKEWIR
-763 RNLSNRKIL
+763 RNLSNKKIL
-772 LMESGKMEENIKE
+772 LMESKKMNENIRE
-785 QTLPV
+785 DAIAV
-790 LQRIVFNDDFTR
+790 LQQLAFNDDFVKWVQT
-802 WMQVEAVEKMLVYY
+802 EAVEKLLTYY
-816 ENHQDKRNLAR
+816 ENHQEKRNLAR

-849 MEVGMMEDAFFGIE
+849 MEVGMMEEAFFGIE

-871 AAKILR
+871 SAKILR
-877 LASFGAQCYQGKD
+877 LASFGAQYYQGKK
-890 DEATLSLAYAAFIRK
+890 DEVTLSLAYAAFIRK
-905 KCNKDTLI
+905 KCNKDTLT
-913 YLMKHFKGETAALLE
+913 YLMSHFQGEISVLLE
-928 IWERSK
+928 IWERGK
-934 RFGLETAAF
+934 RFGLETAEF
-943 ERRILEQ
+943 ERKILEQ
-950 VMFTGNDTEGVFPV
+950 VMFTVNDTEGVFPV
-964 FESFYATDEG
+964 FESFYATAEG
-974 DELIDRYLEYASMK
+974 DDLIDRYLEYASMK
-988 ELESSMELNDF
+988 ELESSMELTDF

-1022 LYYFAGREDWYDTI
+1022 LYYFAGREEWYDTI

-1043 INGFLQEEFYLPV
+1043 IEGFLQEKFYLPI
-1056 YQAYSQWITFP
+1056 YHAYKQWVHFP
-1067 IHYQEMTFL
+1067 IYYRELTFL
-1076 TYHGRAGSNVILRYQ
+1076 TYRGRPGRQVTLNYQ
-1091 IDGEEYSLR
+1091 IDGEEYSSR
-1100 ELHLEEVLPGMY
+1100 DFKLEEVLPGMY

-1118 FQKDH
+1118 FQRDH
-1123 VKYRLESDGSPV
+1123 VKYRLEADGELV
-1135 DEGAGLEFET
+1135 EDENALEFET
-1145 FEYGDGED
+1145 FEYEEGEE
-1153 SRFFTLNHLDSEE
+1153 SRFFTLNYLDTEE
-1166 SSLPEVKDCLLKTF
+1166 ASLPELKEYLLKTF
-1180 FADQYMKL
+1180 FADQCMKL

>member
-1 MKEEISTIKQI
+1 MDVKEEISTIKQI

-105 IPYCVKVIHKFVESS
+105 IPYCVKVIRKFVESS

-213 LLTQPGYVEGS
+213 LLTHPGYVEGS

-252 VERKQNL
+252 VEKKQNL

-305 MHNYL
+305 
-310 YFRTGS
+310 S
-316 IAFEDFAEDSG
+316 ITICISEQEVSHFEDFAEDSG

-573 DLIPQRVLIYFTYS
+573 DLIPQRVLS
-587 NSLDYLEKA
+587 
-596 YLYSNVL
+596 
-603 RNKEKYEEVY
+603 
-613 GAYYSKMLPFIE
+613 
-625 EQLLKGRINEH
+625 
-636 LAYLY
+636 
-641 TCFQKEVLEKPDN
+641 
-654 WKAVCDILFYH
+654 ILH
-665 KLICTNPHIIGVYVS
+665 T
-680 CPELGTEKYYPLSG
+680 
-694 GTGGVEIYN
+694 
-703 DSEYHFQ
+703 
-710 TFENAFATGGVE
+710 ATV
-722 IYNDRAVLYFVD
+722 
-734 NNEQR
+734 
-739 YVKDINYQLREF
+739 
-751 LSPQQFEEEWIR
+751 
-763 RNLSNRKIL
+763 
-772 LMESGKMEENIKE
+772 
-785 QTLPV
+785 
-790 LQRIVFNDDFTR
+790 
-802 WMQVEAVEKMLVYY
+802 
-816 ENHQDKRNLAR
+816 
-827 WLGKIDY
+827 
-834 SNISTEFRKT
+834 
-844 LMDYY
+844 
-849 MEVGMMEDAFFGIE
+849 
-863 LYGCDIMG
+863 
-871 AAKILR
+871 
-877 LASFGAQCYQGKD
+877 
-890 DEATLSLAYAAFIRK
+890 
-905 KCNKDTLI
+905 
-913 YLMKHFKGETAALLE
+913 
-928 IWERSK
+928 
-934 RFGLETAAF
+934 
-943 ERRILEQ
+943 
-950 VMFTGNDTEGVFPV
+950 
-964 FESFYATDEG
+964 
-974 DELIDRYLEYASMK
+974 
-988 ELESSMELNDF
+988 
-999 MHMAIGQEIVNGRM
+999 
-1013 ENRHSRIHF
+1013 
-1022 LYYFAGREDWYDTI
+1022 
-1036 KDTAVYI
+1036 
-1043 INGFLQEEFYLPV
+1043 
-1056 YQAYSQWITFP
+1056 
-1067 IHYQEMTFL
+1067 
-1076 TYHGRAGSNVILRYQ
+1076 
-1091 IDGEEYSLR
+1091 
-1100 ELHLEEVLPGMY
+1100 
-1112 VCHMNF
+1112 
-1118 FQKDH
+1118 
-1123 VKYRLESDGSPV
+1123 
-1135 DEGAGLEFET
+1135 
-1145 FEYGDGED
+1145 
-1153 SRFFTLNHLDSEE
+1153 
-1166 SSLPEVKDCLLKTF
+1166 
-1180 FADQYMKL
+1180 
-1188 L
+1188 

>member
-1 MKEEISTIKQI
+1 M
-12 NSEATPIVSL
+12 
-22 SVTNLDIEVEEGK
+22 
-35 VYKDSFFIESEN
+35 
-47 KVPIE
+47 
-52 GYVCTTSD
+52 
-60 KVETE
+60 
-65 AERLEGTRQ
+65 
-74 EIPFYFKGKLATA
+74 
-87 GNTFEGDIVLI
+87 
-98 TNGGEYN
+98 
-105 IPYCVKVIHKFVESS
+105 
-120 GGRISTMEEFVQ
+120 
-132 IYENNRKEA
+132 
-141 VDIFFLP
+141 
-148 NFEEVFLQGKP
+148 
-159 EQKELYHSL
+159 
-168 MKSRSKSLIL
+168 
-178 EEFLTAAGYK
+178 
-188 NTSFLDVSQDKLV
+188 
-201 LEEEDSSAQLEL
+201 
-213 LLTQPGYVEGS
+213 
-224 IYSEKGQI
+224 
-232 QISRERFSSDDFTDG
+232 
-247 KLLFN
+247 
-252 VERKQNL
+252 
-259 LNGSDIIH
+259 
-267 IDTVRQDIEISVE
+267 
-280 WWAKQTALTKEKEK
+280 
-294 KLYLKKKRAQL
+294 
-305 MHNYL
+305 
-310 YFRTGS
+310 
-316 IAFEDFAEDSG
+316 
-327 HVLEELS
+327 
-334 RYTEDNEWKLYRMH
+334 
-348 FFLMEERKEEG
+348 
-359 KELLELLEKVS
+359 
-370 QRDEFTPLEANY
+370 
-382 FLYLK
+382 
-387 AMYYRTP
+387 
-394 EAISKA
+394 
-400 VSTIREFY
+400 
-408 ELSEYKAEALWML
+408 
-421 IYLDREYVYNKRLQY
+421 
-436 DTIRQLFEEG
+436 
-446 NNSSLLYF
+446 
-454 EACDI
+454 
-459 LNENPNYMEELGKF
+459 
-473 EISIF
+473 
-478 RWGVR
+478 
-483 YGYISLSLSYQFARL
+483 
-498 ALKAKYYNKSIYYI
+498 
-512 AEKLYGV
+512 
-519 EPDEQF
+519 
-525 LQVICS
+525 
-531 LLIKGNRTGKEYHEY
+531 
-546 FRLAVE
+546 
-552 ANLKIIGLNEFF
+552 
-564 IRSMDFETY
+564 
-573 DLIPQRVLIYFTYS
+573 
-587 NSLDYLEKA
+587 
-596 YLYSNVL
+596 L

-694 GTGGVEIYN
+694 G
-703 DSEYHFQ
+703 
-710 TFENAFATGGVE
+710 TGGVE

-877 LASFGAQCYQGKD
+877 LASFGAQCYQGKE

-1135 DEGAGLEFET
+1135 DEGDGLEFET
-1145 FEYGDGED
+1145 FEYGDGEE

>member
-1 MKEEISTIKQI
+1 MKEEISIIEQT

-65 AERLEGTRQ
+65 VERLEGTRQ

-188 NTSFLDVSQDKLV
+188 NTSFLDISQDKLV
-201 LEEEDSSAQLEL
+201 LEEEDTDAQLEL

-232 QISRERFSSDDFTDG
+232 QISKERFSSDDFTDG
-247 KLLFN
+247 KLLFM
-252 VERKQNL
+252 VEKKQNL

-334 RYTEDNEWKLYRMH
+334 QYTEDNEWKLYRMH

-359 KELLELLEKVS
+359 KELLELLETIS

-394 EAISKA
+394 EAISRA

-436 DTIRQLFEEG
+436 DTIRQLFEDG

-483 YGYISLSLSYQFARL
+483 YGYISLALSYQFARL
-498 ALKAKYYNKSIYYI
+498 ALKMKFYNKAVFYI
-512 AEKLYGV
+512 AQKLYGV

-564 IRSMDFETY
+564 IRSMDFTTY
-573 DLIPQRVLIYFTYS
+573 DIIPQRVLIYFTYS

-603 RNKEKYEEVY
+603 RNKESYEEVY
-613 GAYYSKMLPFIE
+613 GAYYSKMLPFVE

-654 WKAVCDILFYH
+654 WKSVCDILFYH
-665 KLICTNPHIIGVYVS
+665 KLICNNPHISGVYVS
-680 CPELGTEKYYPLSG
+680 CPETEQERYYPLSA
-694 GTGGVEIYN
+694 GVSNVEVYN
-703 DSEYHFQ
+703 S
-710 TFENAFATGGVE
+710 
-722 IYNDRAVLYFVD
+722 RAVFYFVD

-739 YVKDINYQLREF
+739 YVRDIQYQLKPF
-751 LSPQQFEEEWIR
+751 LSTEQFEKEWIR
-763 RNLSNRKIL
+763 RNLSNKKIL
-772 LMESGKMEENIKE
+772 LMESEKMNEGIKE
-785 QTLPV
+785 DGIAV
-790 LQRIVFNDDFTR
+790 LQQLTFNDDFVR
-802 WMQVEAVEKMLVYY
+802 WIQTEAVEKLLTYY
-816 ENHQDKRNLAR
+816 ENHQEKRSLAR

-834 SNISTEFRKT
+834 SNISVEFRKT

-849 MEVGMMEDAFFGIE
+849 MEVGMMEEAFFGIE

-871 AAKILR
+871 SAKILR
-877 LASFGAQCYQGKD
+877 LASFGAQYYQGKK
-890 DEATLSLAYAAFIRK
+890 DEETLSLAYAAFIRK
-905 KCNKDTLI
+905 KCNKDTLT
-913 YLMKHFKGETAALLE
+913 YLMKHFQGETAVLLD
-928 IWERSK
+928 IWERGR
-934 RFGLETAAF
+934 RFGLETADF
-943 ERRILEQ
+943 ERKILEQ

-964 FESFYATDEG
+964 FESFYQTNEG
-974 DELIDRYLEYASMK
+974 DDLIDRYLEYASMK

-1022 LYYFAGREDWYDTI
+1022 LYYFAGREEWYDTI

-1043 INGFLQEEFYLPV
+1043 IEGFLQEKFYLPI
-1056 YQAYSQWITFP
+1056 YHAYAQWVHFP
-1067 IHYQEMTFL
+1067 IYYRELTFL
-1076 TYHGRAGSNVILRYQ
+1076 TYRGRAGQHVILNYQ
-1091 IDGEEYSLR
+1091 IDGEQYSFRNLN
-1100 ELHLEEVLPGMY
+1100 LEEVLPGMY

-1118 FQKDH
+1118 FQRDH
-1123 VKYRLESDGSPV
+1123 VKYRLEADGKLV
-1135 DEGAGLEFET
+1135 ADENALEFET
-1145 FEYGDGED
+1145 FEYEDGEE
-1153 SRFFTLNHLDSEE
+1153 SRFFTLNYLDTEE
-1166 SSLPEVKDCLLKTF
+1166 ASLPELKEYLLKTF
-1180 FADQYMKL
+1180 FADQCMKL

>member
-1 MKEEISTIKQI
+1 MKEEVNLIKQV
-12 NSEATPIVSL
+12 NSDTTPIVSL
-22 SVTNLDIEVEEGK
+22 SITNLDIEVEEGK

-60 KVETE
+60 KMVTE
-65 AERLEGTRQ
+65 VERLEGVRQ

-87 GNTFEGDIVLI
+87 ESSFEGEIVLI
-98 TNGGEYN
+98 TNGGEYT
-105 IPYCVKVIHKFVESS
+105 IPYSVQVTHKFIETSQ
-120 GGRISTMEEFVQ
+120 GRISTMEEFVD
-132 IYENNRKEA
+132 IYKNNRKEA
-141 VDIFFLP
+141 LDLFFLP
-148 NFEEVFLQGKP
+148 NFEKVFLEKLP
-159 EQKELYHSL
+159 EQKCLYHSL
-168 MKSRSKSLIL
+168 MKSRSRSLIL

-188 NTSFLDVSQDKLV
+188 EPTFAEVSGDKIV
-201 LEEEDSSAQLEL
+201 MEENDTQVPLTIT
-213 LLTQPGYVEGS
+213 LTQEGYVEGR
-224 IYSEKGQI
+224 IYSEKGQV
-232 QISRERFSSDDFTDG
+232 QPSVNRFSSDDFTEG
-247 KLLFN
+247 KLQLTI
-252 VERKQNL
+252 EKKQNL
-259 LNGSDIIH
+259 LNGSDIIR
-267 IDTVRQDIEISVE
+267 IDTIRQNIEIPVE
-280 WWAKQTALTKEKEK
+280 WWTELSTIDKEREQ
-294 KLYLKKKRAQL
+294 KLILKRRRAEL

-316 IAFEDFAEDSG
+316 IGFEDFAEDSG
-327 HVLEELS
+327 QVLRELYQS
-334 RYTEDNEWKLYRMH
+334 TDDNEWKLYRMH
-348 FFLMEERKEEG
+348 FLLMEEQQEEAKKAMEDLEKLSQEG
-359 KELLELLEKVS
+359 KFS
-370 QRDEFTPLEANY
+370 SLEANY

-400 VSTIREFY
+400 VTGIREFY

-436 DTIRQLFEEG
+436 DTIRQLFEDG

-483 YGYISLSLSYQFARL
+483 YGYISLALSYQFARL
-498 ALKAKYYNKSIYYI
+498 ALKMKYYNKAVFYI

-564 IRSMDFETY
+564 IRSMDFTTY
-573 DLIPQRVLIYFTYS
+573 DIIPQRVLIYFTYS

-603 RNKEKYEEVY
+603 RNKDSYEEVY
-613 GAYYSKMLPFIE
+613 GAYYSKMLPFVE

-665 KLICTNPHIIGVYVS
+665 KLICNNPHIIGVYVS
-680 CPELGTEKYYPLSG
+680 CPETEKEKYYPLSG
-694 GTGGVEIYN
+694 GTSCIEVYN
-703 DSEYHFQ
+703 S
-710 TFENAFATGGVE
+710 
-722 IYNDRAVLYFVD
+722 RAVLYFVD

-739 YVKDINYQLREF
+739 YVRDVEYRLKPF
-751 LSPQQFEEEWIR
+751 LSPEQFEKEWIR
-763 RNLSNRKIL
+763 RNLSNKKIL
-772 LMESGKMEENIKE
+772 LMESEKMKESIKE
-785 QTLPV
+785 DTIAV
-790 LQRIVFNDDFTR
+790 LQQLTFNDDFVKWIQT
-802 WMQVEAVEKMLVYY
+802 EAVEKLLTYY
-816 ENHQDKRNLAR
+816 ENHQEKRSLAR

-871 AAKILR
+871 SAKILR
-877 LASFGAQCYQGKD
+877 LASFGAQYYQGKK
-890 DEATLSLAYAAFIRK
+890 DEETLSLAYAAFIRK
-905 KCNKDTLI
+905 KCNKDTLT
-913 YLMKHFKGETAALLE
+913 YLMNHFQGETSVLLE

-934 RFGLETAAF
+934 RFGLETVDF
-943 ERRILEQ
+943 ERKILEQ

-964 FESFYATDEG
+964 FESFYANAEG
-974 DELIDRYLEYASMK
+974 DALIDRYLEYASMK
-988 ELESSMELNDF
+988 ELESSMELTDF

-1022 LYYFAGREDWYDTI
+1022 LYYFAGREEWYDTI

-1043 INGFLQEEFYLPV
+1043 IEGFLQEKFYLPI
-1056 YQAYSQWITFP
+1056 YHAYKQWIHFP
-1067 IHYQEMTFL
+1067 IYYRELTFL
-1076 TYHGRAGSNVILRYQ
+1076 TYRGRAGRQVTLNYQ
-1091 IDGEEYSLR
+1091 IDGEEYSFRDLK
-1100 ELHLEEVLPGMY
+1100 LEEVLPGMY

-1118 FQKDH
+1118 FQRDH
-1123 VKYRLESDGSPV
+1123 VKYRLEADGELV
-1135 DEGAGLEFET
+1135 EDENALEFET
-1145 FEYGDGED
+1145 FEYEEGEE
-1153 SRFFTLNHLDSEE
+1153 SRFFTLNYLDTEE
-1166 SSLPEVKDCLLKTF
+1166 ASLPELKEYLLKTF
-1180 FADQYMKL
+1180 FTDQCMKL